1 MLVQRPTP
9 RHRRSGRA
17 RAFIDGGRGLQAET
31 VQSAPTVVLK
41 LVVRWSNQRHLVFF
55 FNFFDFLLEY
65 S

>member
-9 RHRRSGRA
+9 RHRQSGRA

-31 VQSAPTVVLK
+31 VQSALTVVLK

-55 FNFFDFLLEY
+55 
-65 S
+65 